1 MALPTRDELKTLLR
15 IQHDAEDTL
24 LESLL
29 LSAEAMVEAYL
40 HRPIA
45 STECTAV
52 DCLSMAGPHLMVPIT
67 PAGAI
72 TSVTHDDGTV
82 LDLADLRIEMTTG
95 IIRRTDHVRFDVGPY
110 TIVYQAG
117 LSQLPNYGTRI
128 EPVIRQAI
136 LDVAV
141 DLYTRRHAAT
151 ASESDGGL
159 SASFENGDRM
169 DAGMPQRTAML
180 LAPFRMVEV
189 A

>member
-1 MALPTRDELKTLLR
+1 MALPTRDELKALLR

-45 STECTAV
+45 STECRAV
-52 DCLSMAGPHLMVPIT
+52 DCLSSWGTNLMVPVT
-67 PAGAI
+67 PTGPL

-82 LDLADLRIEMTTG
+82 LDVAELQVEMATG
-95 IIRRTDHVRFDVGPY
+95 LIRRPRYAPFHSGTY

-169 DAGMPQRTAML
+169 DAGMPGRTAL
-180 LAPFRMVEV
+180 TLAPFRMVEV